1 MDAENINY
9 LVGKI
14 RILEKKNGRLIQKI
28 DAGHESFRVHRK
40 EIEELEFQLKHKI
53 EVIEEL
59 EKKIK
64 QLETMIIKLEVT
76 EQDFVDIQ
84 TINNGLN
91 EASHYIVEIVGKS
104 NLEQHHKEML
114 DSIEVAQEWLN
125 RIKE

>member
-1 MDAENINY
+1 
-9 LVGKI
+9 
-14 RILEKKNGRLIQKI
+14 
-28 DAGHESFRVHRK
+28 
-40 EIEELEFQLKHKI
+40 
-53 EVIEEL
+53 
-59 EKKIK
+59 
-64 QLETMIIKLEVT
+64 MIIKLEVT